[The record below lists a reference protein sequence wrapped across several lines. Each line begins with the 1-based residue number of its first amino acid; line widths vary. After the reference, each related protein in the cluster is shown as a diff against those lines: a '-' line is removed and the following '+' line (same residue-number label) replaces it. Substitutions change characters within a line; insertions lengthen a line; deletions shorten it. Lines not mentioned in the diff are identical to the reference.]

1 MKKLLMVFALIF
13 VLCGCNS
20 AQEFETVTDTWEDPV
35 QAAAGELR
43 FAIPSDAALE
53 VFEGDGACKLYLCD
67 GYDLVMQ
74 TLDAGELERT
84 LSQIS
89 GYPAD
94 KLTVIET
101 LQQTLKR
108 FDCIWS
114 SSGELGDQLVRAAI
128 LDDGNYH
135 YVLMAMAD
143 ASRTA
148 ELQETWQSIFDS
160 FTVINT
166 AA

>member
-1 MKKLLMVFALIF
+1 VKRLLLSLILILA
-13 VLCGCNS
+13 LCGCS
-20 AQEFETVTDTWEDPV
+20 SEPEFETVTDTWEDPV
-35 QAAAGELR
+35 QAAAGEIQ
-43 FAIPSDAALE
+43 FAVPSDAALE

-74 TLDAGELERT
+74 TLDAGDLERT
-84 LSQIS
+84 LRQIS
-89 GYPAD
+89 GYSAD

-108 FDCIWS
+108 FDCVWS
-114 SSGELGDQLVRAAI
+114 SSGESGDQLIRTAI

-135 YVLMAMAD
+135 YVLMAMGD
-143 ASRTA
+143 ASKATT
-148 ELQETWQSIFDS
+148 LQETWQSIFDS